1 MKIHIFYRQYNILGN
16 QKGRPKFF
24 DFEKCFVNLL
34 NTIKGENVDLHVV
47 MDGRPETNFVHKYK
61 DKVTKFHQIEA
72 GGDQVSF
79 FKTWEIAK
87 NIETADDDLI
97 YFIENDYIH
106 MEGCVDKVIE
116 LFSTFNLPHYVSL
129 YDNKDKYILPMYD
142 DLVSKIFLTENH
154 HWRTT
159 ASACGSFI
167 VNKELF
173 DLDYDINT
181 NVAGDHNKFMLLN
194 EQRGRMVI
202 TPIPGL
208 STHCVE
214 GLMSPTIN
222 WEKYV

>member
-1 MKIHIFYRQYNILGN
+1 MKIHLFYRQYNILGN
-16 QKGRPKFF
+16 QKGRPKWF

-34 NTIKGENVDLHVV
+34 NTIEGKNVDLHVV
-47 MDGRPETNFVHKYK
+47 MDGRPETNFVNRYK
-61 DKVTKFHQIEA
+61 DKIKTIHQIEA

-79 FKTWEIAK
+79 FKTWEIAR
-87 NIETADDDLI
+87 NIQTEDDDLI
-97 YFIENDYIH
+97 YFLENDYLH
-106 MEGCVDKVIE
+106 VEGWVDKVIE
-116 LFSTFNLPHYVSL
+116 LFSTYNLPHYVSL

-142 DLVSKIFLTENH
+142 ELVSKIFITDNH

-173 DLDYDINT
+173 NLDFDINT
-181 NVAGDHNKFMLLN
+181 SVEGDHNKFMLLN
-194 EQRGRMVI
+194 QQRNRMVI

-222 WEKYV
+222 WEEYV

>member
-34 NTIKGENVDLHVV
+34 NTIEGENVDLHVV

-72 GGDQVSF
+72 GEDQVSF

-87 NIETADDDLI
+87 NIKTNKNDLI
-97 YFIENDYIH
+97 YFLENDYIH
-106 MEGCVDKVIE
+106 IEGWVNKVLE
-116 LFSTFNLPHYVSL
+116 LFSSYNLPHYVSL

-173 DLDYDINT
+173 NLDYDINT
-181 NVAGDHNKFMLLN
+181 SVAGDHNKFMLLN

>member
-34 NTIKGENVDLHVV
+34 NTIEGKNVDLHVV
-47 MDGRPETNFVHKYK
+47 MDGRPETNFVNKYK
-61 DKVTKFHQIEA
+61 DKVTQFHQIEA
-72 GGDQVSF
+72 GKDQVSF

-87 NIETADDDLI
+87 NIETEDNDLI
-97 YFIENDYIH
+97 YFLENDYIH
-106 MEGCVDKVIE
+106 VDGWVDKIIE
-116 LFSTFNLPHYVSL
+116 LFSTYNLPHYVSL
-129 YDNKDKYILPMYD
+129 YDNKDKYLLPMYD
-142 DLVSKIFLTENH
+142 DLVSKIFITENH

-173 DLDYDINT
+173 NLDYDINT
-181 NVAGDHNKFMLLN
+181 SVEGDHNKFMLLN
-194 EQRGRMVI
+194 EQRNRMVI

-222 WEKYV
+222 WEEYV

>member
-1 MKIHIFYRQYNILGN
+1 MIHIFYRQYNILGT
-16 QKGRPKFF
+16 QDGRPKFF
-24 DFEKCFVNLL
+24 DFEKCFTNLL
-34 NTIKGENVDLHVV
+34 NTIEGKKVDLHVI
-47 MDGRPETNFVHKYK
+47 MDGRPETNFVNKYK
-61 DKVTKFHQIEA
+61 DKVKSFHQIEA
-72 GGDQVSF
+72 GKDQISF

-87 NIETADDDLI
+87 NTKIDDNDLV
-97 YFIENDYIH
+97 YFLENDYIH
-106 MEGCVDKVIE
+106 TEDWVDKVEE
-116 LFSTFNLPHYVSL
+116 LFSLYNLPHYVSL
-129 YDNKDKYILPMYD
+129 YDNKDKYLLPMYD
-142 DLVSKIFLTENH
+142 DLVSKIFITENH